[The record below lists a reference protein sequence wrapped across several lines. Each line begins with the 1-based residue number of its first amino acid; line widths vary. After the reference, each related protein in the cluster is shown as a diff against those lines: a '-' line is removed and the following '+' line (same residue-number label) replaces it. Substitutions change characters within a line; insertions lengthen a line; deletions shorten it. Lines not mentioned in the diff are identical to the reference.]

1 MRHSER
7 GQSGLM
13 LPYGVEGRGG
23 CVACL
28 WQVVNGFNGLTDELG
43 SERRAPDDGRHLTLR
58 RFTRTHTNTH
68 RRTVI
73 AKSHNVWLMSF
84 KPSAKSALLD
94 SYL

>member
-1 MRHSER
+1 MRHSEW

-43 SERRAPDDGRHLTLR
+43 SESRADISLSDASRAH
-58 RFTRTHTNTH
+58 THTH
-68 RRTVI
+68 TVVL
-73 AKSHNVWLMSF
+73 S
-84 KPSAKSALLD
+84 
-94 SYL
+94 